1 MTTRARTSEEWIE
14 IATGRI
20 ARRFDPLRIILFG
33 SRARQEDRQD
43 SDVDLLVVLPAVE
56 DRRRAAVE
64 IRRLLADI
72 PLAKDIIVTTPG
84 EIERRGDIVG
94 SILWPAVREGRV
106 LYERATNYRGVPPV
120 VAVCQGGLGRRRGPL

>member
-1 MTTRARTSEEWIE
+1 MATRVRSSEEWIE

-33 SRARQEDRQD
+33 SRARREDRQG
-43 SDVDLLVVLPAVE
+43 SDVDLLVVLSAVE
-56 DRRRAAVE
+56 DKHRAAVE

-84 EIERRGDIVG
+84 EIVRRGDIIG
-94 SILWPAVREGRV
+94 SILRPAVREGKV
-106 LYERATNYRGVPPV
+106 LYERANS
-120 VAVCQGGLGRRRGPL
+120 

>member
-43 SDVDLLVVLPAVE
+43 SDVDLLLILPAVE

-94 SILWPAVREGRV
+94 SILRPAVREGRV
-106 LYERATNYRGVPPV
+106 LYERATN
-120 VAVCQGGLGRRRGPL
+120 